1 MKKSYKKFVIGVDVG
16 GSKISAV
23 LFDGKKVLAG
33 RTMATPASSLKEFLS
48 ALDDLIF
55 PFLKNKKQKIN
66 GIGLGIPGIMDQKKE
81 KILRCPNLSI
91 LDNVKLPAL
100 IQKRFN
106 LKVAIA
112 NDADC
117 FLRAEALTGVGR
129 GKKNIFG
136 LTIGTGIGGGWWIDN
151 NVYVGANGAGG
162 EPGRM
167 IVNFSEPVELEKVY
181 HDLMKSNPLEM
192 FNQAKNVDQSAQKN
206 FSEFGR
212 QLGLALANI
221 ANLLDP
227 EMFVIGGSVI
237 GAEKYFLPIAEKT
250 MRANLMSAEA
260 KKKIKV
266 VKSSLGA
273 LAGSIGA
280 ALLISCHHVAK

>member
-1 MKKSYKKFVIGVDVG
+1 MPKSYKKFVIGVDVG

-33 RTMATPASSLKEFLS
+33 RTVATSASSLKDFLS
-48 ALDDLIF
+48 ALDDLVK
-55 PFLKNKKQKIN
+55 PFLEKVKKTKTRVN

-100 IQKRFN
+100 IKKRFN

-117 FLRAEALTGVGR
+117 FLRAETLAGAGR

-136 LTIGTGIGGGWWIDN
+136 LTIGTGIGGGWWLNN
-151 NVYVGANGAGG
+151 NVYAGANGAGG
-162 EPGRM
+162 EPGHM
-167 IVNFSEPVELEKVY
+167 IINFSEQVDLEKAY
-181 HDLMKSNPLEM
+181 HGLMKKNPLEM
-192 FNQAKNVDQSAQKN
+192 FRQAKSGDQSAQKN

-237 GAEKYFLPIAEKT
+237 GAEKYFLPIAEKV
-250 MRANLMSAEA
+250 MKENIMSPEA

-273 LAGSIGA
+273 MAGSIGA
-280 ALLISCHHVAK
+280 ALLING